1 MQQVHMVKTAAN
13 NDGGADITK
22 MNEATSLLTATCD
35 TFIKTLED
43 CMKISNANFMY
54 DMPNSHNNVTLP
66 LSPTNPNQN
75 SMRKISKTVTRSNSQ
90 DR

>member
-13 NDGGADITK
+13 NEETPDIGK

-35 TFIKTLED
+35 TFIKTLEE
-43 CMKISNANFMY
+43 CMKMSNANFMY
-54 DMPNSHNNVTLP
+54 ELPNPHNSVTLP
-66 LSPTNPNQN
+66 LTPTNPNP
-75 SMRKISKTVTRSNSQ
+75 SVRKISKSIARSNSQ